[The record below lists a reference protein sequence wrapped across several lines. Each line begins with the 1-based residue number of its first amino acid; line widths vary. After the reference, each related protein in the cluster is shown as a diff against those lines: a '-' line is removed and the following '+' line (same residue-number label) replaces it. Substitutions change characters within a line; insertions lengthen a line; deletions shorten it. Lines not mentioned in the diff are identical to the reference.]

1 MDQRGSRAVWTK
13 RFPSHVEEKKRHLA
27 EQTGIAPPS
36 CVIGAD
42 CVGANESHVKLTST
56 LGSFWDKAH
65 WRGGGRGGF
74 VLLTFRGPCGE
85 SVGAAGLHLES
96 LSGNEY
102 CFQKSS
108 FRVVQICLWG
118 FWGKVL
124 STNTLGALVL
134 ILQDPQLILETLL
147 PSWSNIFLLAGVSA
161 LMPGW

>member
-1 MDQRGSRAVWTK
+1 M
-13 RFPSHVEEKKRHLA
+13 EEKKRHLA
-27 EQTGIAPPS
+27 EQTGITPPS

-56 LGSFWDKAH
+56 LGSFWDRTH
-65 WRGGGRGGF
+65 RRGGF

-108 FRVVQICLWG
+108 FRVVQICL
-118 FWGKVL
+118 
-124 STNTLGALVL
+124 
-134 ILQDPQLILETLL
+134 
-147 PSWSNIFLLAGVSA
+147 
-161 LMPGW
+161 